1 MQVAKKKQGSDSL
14 AGQTLTQESLA
25 HKRCIGIHMAEG
37 KRVSIVSVIG
47 IHAHVQY

>member
-1 MQVAKKKQGSDSL
+1 MLDRLSL
-14 AGQTLTQESLA
+14 RRVWLTRDVSVYM
-25 HKRCIGIHMAEG
+25 HMAEG